1 MTLNKDGRTC
11 ESISAHESSI
21 VIATYTDIYRMTH
34 HQIGKDSVFRLPT
47 RNVEY
52 IGALAYSPLGH
63 SIVYSDMIQ
72 RTIYSIHLD
81 TYRQTV
87 LFENVDMVEG
97 LDVDPFTENIYWTEV
112 TRETVVVGQKKHD
125 GSYDRLVLARNLN
138 SPQGITIGSES
149 GRMFIVEGRISHVIS
164 VWHMDGTNRQE
175 LVKVRGILSAMAY
188 DGKHLYFSDSSLR
201 GTIERIEVNGENRTI
216 LRSHLG
222 TPVAM
227 DVSADSVFWLTQSS
241 TRISWLNKQET
252 KTMRDFVIDASDDIT
267 VQYRLMSDRFQ
278 QSRSSLLGGY

>member
-138 SPQGITIGSES
+138 SPQGVTIGSQS

-175 LVKVRGILSAMAY
+175 LVKVRRIVSAMAY
-188 DGKHLYFSDSSLR
+188 DGKHLL
-201 GTIERIEVNGENRTI
+201 
-216 LRSHLG
+216 
-222 TPVAM
+222 
-227 DVSADSVFWLTQSS
+227 Q
-241 TRISWLNKQET
+241 
-252 KTMRDFVIDASDDIT
+252 
-267 VQYRLMSDRFQ
+267 RLPAR
-278 QSRSSLLGGY
+278 YN